1 MSDTSFFFSMRPA
14 YPWSVYPIG
23 LPALLVVA
31 ALIVLFTVWTY
42 LGHPQATRRRVLIVL
57 TLRLLALAVA
67 LLTAVRPSVGLQEEP
82 RIPSVLLI
90 GIDLSESM
98 TVKDEVNGQAR
109 IDAVRRIL
117 DRCQPT
123 LDELAN
129 DQNVQVKLYGFST
142 ADFSADTSLY
152 DSKAAAD
159 GKRSD
164 YGTYLNK
171 TFEKW
176 QGERFLRGHIL
187 IGDGADNGATF
198 AAVAEAAR
206 WSKRSWPITTFTVG
220 QEGTSGTARDLQ
232 VASVM
237 CDPSPVPIKN
247 DLTVVTKVNAYG
259 FKDTR
264 IKAQVFIDDKL
275 DQTEDVV
282 LTKEKDNEVRILTKA
297 PDKPGEYKVRVV
309 VGREEG
315 GKLVPLPGEVSAANN
330 QSETYLTVT
339 KEGVR
344 VLIIDRLRWEETRLR
359 DALRLE
365 KRFDVYE
372 VIRQTTLPPT
382 ADEKQWLDLD
392 NQAYDVVII
401 GNLSYDQLKTALPDG
416 SLPEKLLD
424 RVANKGMGLMF
435 LGGEAAYTGY
445 PAAPAGNPDTRPLVF
460 PDLLPV
466 VPSPTGVFESVNPAT
481 KQPLTFQTVPTA
493 QSFNDHVLKIDRDE
507 AKAKELWNELNGRR
521 DNRTFRITGYNQF
534 KKKGYATTYAFAST
548 DPNALPAG
556 KEIKEPAGSDPL
568 LVGSQIGTGNKGR
581 ILAFAAYDTYLW
593 QRLGQP
599 ESQQGVEIHNR
610 FWKQCVLWLA
620 HQEDEEGQAYARPE
634 FRRLAVGSD
643 QTIWVGLKSPLG
655 GDDPNAELEVKILPP
670 GQDRPEDEAKAPKQ
684 TVLKTTKDGKPAN
697 KVLFKPPAQGE
708 YTVVVNA
715 TGKGPDGQTQK
726 FRGTARFIAFPDV
739 SDEMLR
745 VAADPQF
752 MEKIA
757 LASGGKALR
766 LEDLPDFLKE
776 LKGQKID
783 TLKPK
788 PRYLPD
794 WRRNH
799 SKGFLPSWLV
809 LFVTFLGFE
818 WGLRRFWGMV

>member
-1 MSDTSFFFSMRPA
+1 MSDTSFFFSTRPA
-14 YPWSVYPIG
+14 YPWSVYPVG
-23 LPALLVVA
+23 LPALAIVA

-42 LGHPQATRRRVLIVL
+42 LGHPHASRRRVMTVL
-57 TLRLLALAVA
+57 ALRLLALLVT
-67 LLTAVRPSVGLQEEP
+67 LLTAIRPSVGFQDEP
-82 RIPSVLLI
+82 RIPSVLLV

-98 TVKDEVNGQAR
+98 TMKDEVNSQAR
-109 IDAVRRIL
+109 IDAVRRVL
-117 DRCQPT
+117 ERCQPT

-129 DQNVQVKLYGFST
+129 EQNVQIKMYGFSG
-142 ADFSADTSLY
+142 ADFNADTSLY
-152 DSKAAAD
+152 DVKLPAD
-159 GKRSD
+159 GRRSD

-176 QGERFLRGHIL
+176 QGERFVRGHIL
-187 IGDGADNGATF
+187 IGDGADNGIAYS
-198 AAVAEAAR
+198 AVGEAGNWR
-206 WSKRSWPITTFTVG
+206 KRSWPITTFTTG
-220 QEGTSGTARDLQ
+220 QEATDGTARDLQ
-232 VASVM
+232 VASVL

-247 DLTVVTKVNAYG
+247 DLTVVARVNAYG
-259 FKDTR
+259 FKDSR
-264 IKAQVFIDDKL
+264 VKAQVFINDEL
-275 DQTEDVV
+275 AQTEDVLLSKV
-282 LTKEKDNEVRILTKA
+282 KDNEVRIPTKA
-297 PDKPGEYKVRVV
+297 PEKPGEYKVRVV
-309 VGREEG
+309 IGREEG

-344 VLIIDRLRWEETRLR
+344 VLILDRLRWEETRLR

-401 GNLSYDQLKTALPDG
+401 GNISYEQLRTALPDG
-416 SLPEKLLD
+416 SLPDKLLD

-435 LGGEAAYTGY
+435 LGGEAAYQGY
-445 PAAPAGNPDTRPLVF
+445 PQPPAGNLDTRPLVF
-460 PDLLPV
+460 ADLLPV
-466 VPSPTGVFESVNPAT
+466 IPGTGIVEAPAT
-481 KQPLTFQTVPTA
+481 TFQTVPT
-493 QSFNDHVLKIDRDE
+493 SPSLNDHVLKIDRDE
-507 AKAKELWNELNGRR
+507 GKARELWNKINGTD
-521 DNRTFRITGYNQF
+521 DNRKFRITGYNKF
-534 KKKGYATTYAFAST
+534 ARKGNSQVYAYASKEA
-548 DPNALPAG
+548 NAQPPFDLDG
-556 KEIKEPAGSDPL
+556 KNPKVGDPL
-568 LVGSQIGTGNKGR
+568 LVGNQLGVGNKGR
-581 ILAFAAYDTYLW
+581 VLAFAGYDTYLW

-599 ESQQGVEIHNR
+599 KNNDGVEIHNR
-610 FWKQCVLWLA
+610 FWKQMVLWLA

-655 GDDPNAELEVKILPP
+655 GDDPAAELEVKILPP
-670 GQDRPEDEAKAPKQ
+670 GQDKPEDEAKAPKQ
-684 TVLKTTKDGKPAN
+684 TVLKTTKDGKPTN
-697 KVLFKPPAQGE
+697 KVLFKPPASGE

-715 TGKGPDGQTQK
+715 TGKNPDGQPQK
-726 FRGTARFIAFPDV
+726 YRGTARFIAYPDV

-745 VAADPQF
+745 VAAAPDF

-757 LASGGKALR
+757 SASGGKALR
-766 LEDLPDFLKE
+766 LEDLPDFFKE

-799 SKGFLPSWLV
+799 SHGFLPSWLV
-809 LFVTFLGFE
+809 LFVLFLGVE
-818 WGLRRFWGMV
+818 WGLRRYWGMV